1 MPLGAAVHKLEA
13 RRQVVNALQFK
24 LCTARGKIDDLAV
37 DRLRIRA
44 KQESSDAR
52 DQPLRLDPEI
62 TSFIGPAH
70 VQLCDKPAQ
79 CI

>member
-37 DRLRIRA
+37 NRLRIRTEQKA
-44 KQESSDAR
+44 SHPR
-52 DQPLRLDPEI
+52 DQPLR
-62 TSFIGPAH
+62 
-70 VQLCDKPAQ
+70 
-79 CI
+79 